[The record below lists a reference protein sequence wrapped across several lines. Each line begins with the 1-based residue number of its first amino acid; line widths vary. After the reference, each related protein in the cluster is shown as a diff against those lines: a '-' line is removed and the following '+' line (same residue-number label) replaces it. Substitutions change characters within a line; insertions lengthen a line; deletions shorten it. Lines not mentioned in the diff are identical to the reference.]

1 MYRFL
6 TLFSVLFLSFFLGNQ
21 LKAQGDKQSSA
32 TNSTTINST
41 SSKKDLENY
50 SLEQCIEYAIQNRI
64 EVKNAQLDNQIAKA
78 KVGEVRSQGLP
89 QLNASLS
96 LIDNYKVPVNFLP
109 AQILN
114 PQAPEGEFVPVAF
127 QPQYV
132 GQSKVELQQL
142 VFSGSYLLGLKAAAT
157 FTQLSEKQV
166 VQSKIE
172 VAEAVSKAYYS
183 LLINRE
189 RLELL
194 NQNFNRI
201 DTVYQQTK
209 ALYENGFAEK
219 IDADRLKVAL
229 NNIKVEIQNFER
241 LIDLSKI
248 LLKFQMGLQ
257 QEDNLTVSGS
267 IQELEI
273 DESAAVVAQINPEQR
288 IEYSLLQTQ
297 RELNLLQLREYKARY
312 LPTLAAFVNYGANM
326 GSPNAKD
333 LVPFATD
340 RWVSNGSFGIS
351 LNVPIFD
358 SFQKYH
364 LIQQE
369 KFNLLKTENNILN
382 FTRLVDLQVSQSQI
396 TLQNSVDKL
405 NFQKE
410 NMELAKEIFRV
421 TKIKYEEGVGSN
433 LEVVEAETAYKEAQT
448 NYYSALYDAMIAK
461 IDLQKAQGTLYTV
474 TSNQ

>member
-1 MYRFL
+1 M
-6 TLFSVLFLSFFLGNQ
+6 
-21 LKAQGDKQSSA
+21 
-32 TNSTTINST
+32 
-41 SSKKDLENY
+41 ENY
-50 SLEQCIEYAIQNRI
+50 TLEQCIDYAVQNRI

-78 KVGEVRSQGLP
+78 QVGEVRSQGLP
-89 QLNASLS
+89 QVDASLS
-96 LIDNYKVPVNFLP
+96 LIDNYKIPVAFLP
-109 AQILN
+109 AQIFN
-114 PQAPEGEFVPVAF
+114 PQAPEGEFTAVEF

-132 GQSKVELQQL
+132 GQSAIELQQL
-142 VFSGSYLLGLKAAAT
+142 IFSGSYLLGLKAAAT

-194 NQNFNRI
+194 KQNYNRV

-219 IDADRLKVAL
+219 IDADRLKVAS

-248 LLKFQMGLQ
+248 LLKFQMGLN
-257 QEDNLTVSGS
+257 QEDNLTVSGL
-267 IQELEI
+267 IEELEI
-273 DESAAVVAQINPEQR
+273 DQAAAVVSQINPEQR

-312 LPTLAAFVNYGANM
+312 LPTLSGFVNYGANM
-326 GSPNAKD
+326 GSAEARD

-340 RWVSNGSFGIS
+340 RWVSNGAFGLS
-351 LNVPIFD
+351 LNVPVFD
-358 SFQKYH
+358 SFRKHH

-369 KFNLLKTENNILN
+369 KFRLLKTENNIMN
-382 FTRLVDLQVSQSQI
+382 FTRIIDLQVSQSQI
-396 TLQNSVDKL
+396 TLQNNIDNL

-410 NMELAKEIFRV
+410 NMELAQEIFRV

-448 NYYSALYDAMIAK
+448 NYF
-461 IDLQKAQGTLYTV
+461 
-474 TSNQ
+474 

>member
-1 MYRFL
+1 M
-6 TLFSVLFLSFFLGNQ
+6 
-21 LKAQGDKQSSA
+21 KAQGNTQNSA
-32 TNSTTINST
+32 TST
-41 SSKKDLENY
+41 KDLENY
-50 SLEQCIEYAIQNRI
+50 SLEQCIDYAIQNRI

-78 KVGEVRSQGLP
+78 KVGEVRATGLP
-89 QLNASLS
+89 QVNASLS
-96 LIDNYKVPVNFLP
+96 LIDNYKIPVNFLP
-109 AQILN
+109 AQFLD
-114 PQAPEGEFVPVAF
+114 PQAPEGEFVGVEF

-132 GQSKVELQQL
+132 GQGKVELQQL
-142 VFSGSYLLGLKAAAT
+142 IFSGSYLLGLKAAAT
-157 FTQLSEKQV
+157 FTQLSEKQI

-194 NQNFNRI
+194 KQNYNRV

-219 IDADRLKVAL
+219 IDADRLKVAS

-248 LLKFQMGLQ
+248 LLKFQMGLN

-267 IQELEI
+267 IEELEI
-273 DESAAVVAQINPEQR
+273 DQAAAVVPQINPEQR

-312 LPTLAAFVNYGANM
+312 LPTLAGFVNYGANM
-326 GSPNAKD
+326 GSSEAKD
-333 LVPFATD
+333 LIPFASE
-340 RWVSNGSFGIS
+340 RWVANGAFGIT
-351 LNVPIFD
+351 LNVPVFD
-358 SFQKYH
+358 SFQKHH

-369 KFNLLKTENNILN
+369 KFTLLKTENNILN
-382 FTRLVDLQVSQSQI
+382 FTRLVDLQVSQSSI
-396 TLQNSVDKL
+396 TLQNGIDKL
-405 NFQKE
+405 TFQKE
-410 NMELAKEIFRV
+410 NMQLAQEIFRV

-448 NYYSALYDAMIAK
+448 NYFSALYDAMIAK

-474 TSNQ
+474 TSEQ

>member
-6 TLFSVLFLSFFLGNQ
+6 TLFSALFFTLFLSNQ
-21 LKAQGDKQSSA
+21 SKAQENNQDTTQTVVTSQKNT
-32 TNSTTINST
+32 TN
-41 SSKKDLENY
+41 KEDFENY
-50 SLEQCIEYAIQNRI
+50 TLEQCIEYAIQNRV

-78 KVGEVRSQGLP
+78 KVGEVRSIGLP
-89 QLNASLS
+89 QVDASLS
-96 LIDNYKVPVNFLP
+96 LLNNYKVPVNFLP
-109 AQILN
+109 AQILD
-114 PQAPEGEFVPVAF
+114 PQAPEGTFVPVAF
-127 QPQYV
+127 QPQYG
-132 GQSKVELQQL
+132 GQSQIQLQQL
-142 VFSGSYLLGLKAAAT
+142 VFSGSYLLGLKAAST
-157 FTQLSEKQV
+157 FTQLSEKQI

-194 NQNFNRI
+194 KQNFNRL

-219 IDADRLKVAL
+219 IDADRLKVAS

-248 LLKFQMGLQ
+248 LLKFQMGLN
-257 QEDNLTVSGS
+257 QEDNLTVSGT
-267 IQELEI
+267 IDKLEI
-273 DESAAVVAQINPEQR
+273 SAADALVTKVNPENR

-297 RELNLLQLREYKARY
+297 RELNLLQIREYKARY
-312 LPTLAAFVNYGANM
+312 LPTLGAFINYGANM
-326 GSPNAKD
+326 GSPQARD
-333 LVPFATD
+333 LVPFASD
-340 RWVSNGSFGIS
+340 RWRANGAFGLS
-351 LNVPIFD
+351 LNVPVFD
-358 SFQKYH
+358 SFQKHY

-369 KFNLLKTENNILN
+369 KFNLLKTENNMLN
-382 FTRLVDLQVSQSQI
+382 FNRIVDLQVSQSQI
-396 TLQNSVDKL
+396 TLQNNIDKL
-405 NFQKE
+405 NFQSE
-410 NMELAKEIFRV
+410 NMELAQEIFRV

-461 IDLQKAQGTLYTV
+461 IDLEKAKGTLY
-474 TSNQ
+474 SEIK